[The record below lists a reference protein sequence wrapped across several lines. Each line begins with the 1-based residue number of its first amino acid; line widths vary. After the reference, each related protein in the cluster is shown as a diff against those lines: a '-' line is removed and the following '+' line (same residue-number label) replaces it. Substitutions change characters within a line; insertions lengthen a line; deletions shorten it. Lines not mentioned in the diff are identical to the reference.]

1 MVTVAYSTTWS
12 RYDGKVVLLLV
23 LRHVVI
29 IVTLVLFLFVLDEQS
44 LCCFGLFLFTSLLL
58 VLATGLDVGNPIMF
72 NIMVFFALTKCLCLL
87 FYVLRMLCWVAM
99 LINHVQLSRM

>member
-29 IVTLVLFLFVLDEQS
+29 IVTLVLFLFVLDGQS

-58 VLATGLDVGNPIMF
+58 VLATGLDVGNLIML
-72 NIMVFFALTKCLCLL
+72 NIMAFFGLTKCLCLL